1 MTIRPSSTWRE
12 DVAAE
17 AREVAAG
24 RLEPGDAFLAGLF
37 PEALLTATDTVLQ
50 EFETDVRAL
59 AELSDERVMAVVE
72 RVVLALNAV
81 NESFD
86 GAGYETDE
94 REQLCEYIDRVLAD
108 GGVDVPALA
117 GRLGID
123 RYEITDEWRDW

>member
-1 MTIRPSSTWRE
+1 MTIRPSSAWRE

-24 RLEPGDAFLAGLF
+24 LREPGEAFLAELF

-59 AELSDERVMAVVE
+59 AGPSDEQVMAVVE

-94 REQLCEYIDRVLAD
+94 REQLCEYVDRVLTH

-117 GRLGID
+117 GRLGIG

>member
-1 MTIRPSSTWRE
+1 M
-12 DVAAE
+12 AAE

-24 RLEPGDAFLAGLF
+24 RMEPGEAFLAELF
-37 PEALLTATDTVLQ
+37 PEALLTATDAVLQ
-50 EFETDVRAL
+50 GFETDVRGL
-59 AELSDERVMAVVE
+59 AGASDEQVMAVVE

-86 GAGYETDE
+86 GAAYETGE
-94 REQLCEYIDRVLAD
+94 REQLCEYLDRVLVD